1 LEPYECLTLSDEEE
15 SKPIEF
21 PILPISES
29 YNNIMQ
35 QIDNAETIQE
45 LNMAL
50 VDVYIFSG
58 TYKDSDRLKNILL
71 DMHLLKEYQLKK
83 VI

>member
-1 LEPYECLTLSDEEE
+1 
-15 SKPIEF
+15 
-21 PILPISES
+21 
-29 YNNIMQ
+29 MQ